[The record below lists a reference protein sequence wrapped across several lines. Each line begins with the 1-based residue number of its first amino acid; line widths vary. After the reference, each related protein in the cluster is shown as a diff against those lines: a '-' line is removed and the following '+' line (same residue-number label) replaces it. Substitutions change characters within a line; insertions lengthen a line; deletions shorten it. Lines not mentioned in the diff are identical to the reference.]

1 MNPYPSSIGPSLD
14 IPPPGFFMNEHPRKG
29 VGVET
34 QQQPVR
40 NYVQRSRQQFSEDA
54 KQFLFAYR
62 QCEPAVRRASGDAK

>member
-1 MNPYPSSIGPSLD
+1 
-14 IPPPGFFMNEHPRKG
+14 MNEHPRKG